1 MDIET
6 SPSHIELV
14 PSASALVESLRSIGY
29 SLESAVADIIDNSIT
44 AKAQRVYIDIGWKKD
59 NAQIRISD
67 DGTGM
72 TRSRLHECMR
82 PGSQSPTEQREPD
95 DLGRFG
101 LGLKT
106 ASFSQCRRLTVTS
119 RSEGIA
125 SSATWDL
132 DHIAKTNNWELILNP
147 CPNTMKPPME
157 DWVSGTIV
165 EWDHIDKLWH
175 ADSTKEEQ
183 QIELNRRAVSI
194 SEHAS
199 LIFHRFIGSTQRQ
212 NRLEVYVN
220 GLRLEAFNPFDLSN
234 PATSVDPKEVISYNG
249 KKATIQSVT
258 LPHHSK
264 TTNDE
269 WLRNGG
275 RDGYYANQGFYVYR
289 RDRLINHATWFGLM
303 RKSEAVKLCRVMID
317 IENTGDSDW
326 DIDVMKS
333 RCHPPPVV
341 RKRLRALIERLCLHS
356 KRVYSRKGARLLSK
370 DALPLWKRE
379 KKQGFITYCINQ
391 EHPSIIALQSSLA
404 REQVALLNS
413 LLTSIADTLPL
424 DQIHGDY
431 SQSPTEF
438 NQQTASH
445 TDIEIMI
452 RSSAKQL
459 VENGGLDPSG
469 ALSVLLE
476 SPLFSKQRTMIED
489 ILGTMQKP
497 ND

>member
-1 MDIET
+1 MSIE
-6 SPSHIELV
+6 SAPSHIELA

-44 AKAQRVYIDIGWKKD
+44 AKAQRVHIDIRWHKD
-59 NAQIRISD
+59 SAHIRISD
-67 DGTGM
+67 DGIGM
-72 TRSRLHECMR
+72 TRSKLHECMR
-82 PGSQSPTEQREPD
+82 PGSQSPTEQRSPD

-106 ASFSQCRRLTVTS
+106 ASFSQCRRLTVIS
-119 RSEGIA
+119 KCEGLT

-132 DHIAKTNNWELILNP
+132 DHIAKSNNWELILNP
-147 CPNTMKPPME
+147 CPDSIGPPME
-157 DWVSGTIV
+157 DWSSGTIV
-165 EWDHIDKLWH
+165 EWDNIDKLWH
-175 ADSTKEEQ
+175 EDSNTKDQ

-194 SEHAS
+194 GEHIS
-199 LIFHRFIGSTQRQ
+199 LTFHRFIDTKQRQ
-212 NRLEVYVN
+212 HKLQVYVN
-220 GLRLEAFNPFDLSN
+220 GLRLAAFNPFDLSN
-234 PATSVDPKEVISYNG
+234 PAASVDPKEVISYNG

-275 RDGYYANQGFYVYR
+275 RDGYFANQGFYVYR
-289 RDRLINHATWFGLM
+289 NDRLISHATWFGLM

-356 KRVYSRKGARLLSK
+356 KRVYSRKGARLISK

-391 EHPSIIALQSSLA
+391 EHPSIVALRVSLA
-404 REQVALLNS
+404 SDQAALLNS
-413 LLTSIADTLPL
+413 LLTSMADTLPL

-438 NQQTASH
+438 NQQTATLS
-445 TDIEIMI
+445 DIEIMI
-452 RSSAKQL
+452 RSSANQL
-459 VENGGLDPSG
+459 VEQGGLDPSS
-469 ALSVLLE
+469 ALSVLLQ
-476 SPLFSKQRTMIED
+476 SPLFSKHSAMVED
-489 ILGTMQKP
+489 ILGSLQTT
-497 ND
+497 DD